1 MTVIIVIRK
10 TNDELVMLK
19 FFHRNVF
26 FFSIIL
32 YVASHNFFLV
42 AENKK
47 DRFLYIKSSTPRGK
61 GDNGRLISPI
71 ISPVTKLHKS

>member
-26 FFSIIL
+26 FSIIL
-32 YVASHNFFLV
+32 YVANHDFFLV

-47 DRFLYIKSSTPRGK
+47 DRLLYIKSSTPRGK